1 MTNEPSGTVLI
12 TGAARRIGKAIVDAL
27 AEDGWRIALH
37 YGGSAGEAEAGAA
50 ELRARGAEI
59 ALYGADLRDEAQV
72 RGLIPRIADEMGSV
86 DCLVNNASV
95 FERDSL
101 GDAARESWDAHME
114 VNLRAPFVLTQAF
127 ADRYRGE
134 NGNIINIL
142 DQRVWNLTPHFSSYT
157 LSKAGLWTLT
167 QTTAQAL
174 APAIRVNAV
183 GPGPTL
189 PSPRQS
195 EDGFR
200 TQWERTPLARP
211 VGPQEIASAV
221 RFILATP
228 SMTGQMIA
236 LDSGQ
241 HLGWASP
248 AGDAGDEDE

>member
-37 YGGSAGEAEAGAA
+37 YGGSADEAEAGAA
-50 ELRARGAEI
+50 ELRARGAEV
-59 ALYGADLRDEAQV
+59 ALY
-72 RGLIPRIADEMGSV
+72 DEMGGV

-195 EDGFR
+195 DDSFR
-200 TQWERTPLARP
+200 AQWERTPLARP

-221 RFILATP
+221 RLSLRRRP
-228 SMTGQMIA
+228 
-236 LDSGQ
+236 
-241 HLGWASP
+241 
-248 AGDAGDEDE
+248 

>member
-37 YGGSAGEAEAGAA
+37 YGGSADEAEAGAA
-50 ELRARGAEI
+50 DLRARGAEV
-59 ALYGADLRDEAQV
+59 ALYEADLRDEAQV
-72 RGLIPRIADEMGSV
+72 RGLIPRIAGEMGTL

-127 ADRYRGE
+127 ADQYRGE

-167 QTTAQAL
+167 QTTALAL
-174 APAIRVNAV
+174 APAIRVNGV

-195 EDGFR
+195 EDRFR
-200 TQWERTPLARP
+200 EQWERTPLARR

-241 HLGWASP
+241 HLGWAHS
-248 AGDAGDEDE
+248 AADAGDEDE